1 MDIKQYIEI
10 RRKVALNDVSLGYQT
25 VRLIPVDELNE
36 AQQGYSITESGEAL
50 TGDYE
55 GAWKSNWLV
64 IARDELLGD
73 PLFVDLDEEDLP
85 VYIAEHGEGAWS
97 PIIVSSSFNGFIQAL
112 EEVDRIGQ
120 GRRNPV
126 ELEHNPISDADRKRS
141 LNRIAEVCGVV
152 SLEFWESWF
161 DV

>member
-1 MDIKQYIEI
+1 MDMKQYIEI
-10 RRKVALNDVSLGYQT
+10 RRKVSLNDVSLGYQT

-36 AQQGYSITESGEAL
+36 AQRGYSIAESGETL

-73 PLFVDLDEEDLP
+73 PLFVDLDDEDLP
-85 VYIAEHGEGAWS
+85 VFTAEHGERAWS
-97 PIIVSSSFNGFIQAL
+97 PIIVSSSFKGFIQAL

-126 ELEHNPISDADRKRS
+126 ELERNPFSDADRKQS
-141 LNRIAEVCGVV
+141 LNRIAEVCGDV
-152 SLEFWESWF
+152 SFEFWESWF
-161 DV
+161 EV